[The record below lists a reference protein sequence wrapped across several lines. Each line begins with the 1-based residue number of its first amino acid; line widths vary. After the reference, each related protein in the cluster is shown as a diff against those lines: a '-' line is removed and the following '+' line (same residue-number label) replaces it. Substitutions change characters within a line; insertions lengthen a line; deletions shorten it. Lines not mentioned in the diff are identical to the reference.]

1 MHFGQRGSADHEARG
16 HGLDATAPQLLE
28 AGKVQPGKLV
38 THRFGLSDTMRAYDT
53 FADAAKAAALKVV
66 LKG

>member
-1 MHFGQRGSADHEARG
+1 
-16 HGLDATAPQLLE
+16 LLE

-66 LKG
+66 LKA

>member
-1 MHFGQRGSADHEARG
+1 LST
-16 HGLDATAPQLLE
+16 LSWTAVSTPLLLKLLE

-38 THRFGLSDTMRAYDT
+38 THRFGLSDTMRAYET